1 MLGLSYA
8 RSDKKPLAATAT
20 PDQSAQLV
28 EARLLKAVET
38 LLHSQDLT
46 AVDLPQG
53 PLREAIVSLHARRE
67 ADLLRSLG
75 STAALAREASE
86 AATNTGW
93 MTYDIGEVARATQTI
108 AGAAEEMAA
117 SVAEVAQTS
126 ETVVTVAQDALTAMQ
141 TCIGDAHQARAA
153 MQEIDTRTGQIVDR
167 VAVLE
172 GAIAQ
177 IEVMATAIAA
187 ISAQTNLLALNATIE
202 AARAGEAGRGF
213 AVVAA
218 EVKAL
223 SAQTAK
229 STGEIRGLLSTL
241 TSEMGTIS
249 AAVGESRNAIASGRS
264 IVDNLEQR
272 IGDANA
278 RIGHASDLNQ
288 AISQMLGQQRAAT
301 SEISTSVQSIAG
313 KAAKTHEEI
322 EKITNRLVRAE
333 SAGQT
338 ALASSARTSPAY
350 TLVRLPADV
359 GAWKRKLA
367 RILVGLAQPDASLA
381 TLTGRAGDSV
391 SGRLAGTAMAAHP
404 AFGRFATAETRAL
417 AEAAKMLDAIKAG
430 NWDVGTPAYQ
440 AAADAMKDMLTTAK
454 EIVG

>member
-141 TCIGDAHQARAA
+141 TCIGDAHQAGRRCRRS
-153 MQEIDTRTGQIVDR
+153 TREPDR
-167 VAVLE
+167 
-172 GAIAQ
+172 
-177 IEVMATAIAA
+177 
-187 ISAQTNLLALNATIE
+187 S
-202 AARAGEAGRGF
+202 
-213 AVVAA
+213 
-218 EVKAL
+218 
-223 SAQTAK
+223 
-229 STGEIRGLLSTL
+229 STG
-241 TSEMGTIS
+241 
-249 AAVGESRNAIASGRS
+249 SRCWKAPSRRS
-264 IVDNLEQR
+264 R
-272 IGDANA
+272 
-278 RIGHASDLNQ
+278 
-288 AISQMLGQQRAAT
+288 
-301 SEISTSVQSIAG
+301 
-313 KAAKTHEEI
+313 
-322 EKITNRLVRAE
+322 
-333 SAGQT
+333 
-338 ALASSARTSPAY
+338 
-350 TLVRLPADV
+350 
-359 GAWKRKLA
+359 
-367 RILVGLAQPDASLA
+367 
-381 TLTGRAGDSV
+381 
-391 SGRLAGTAMAAHP
+391 
-404 AFGRFATAETRAL
+404 
-417 AEAAKMLDAIKAG
+417 
-430 NWDVGTPAYQ
+430 
-440 AAADAMKDMLTTAK
+440 
-454 EIVG
+454 

>member
-1 MLGLSYA
+1 MLGLTFA
-8 RSDKKPLAATAT
+8 KSDKKQPLVVSA
-20 PDQSAQLV
+20 PDQVAPSD
-28 EARLLKAVET
+28 EARLVRAVEM
-38 LLHSQDLT
+38 LLASQDLT
-46 AVDLPQG
+46 SIDLPEG
-53 PLREAIVSLHARRE
+53 PLRMALEGLHARRE

-75 STAALAREASE
+75 STASVAREASE

-108 AGAAEEMAA
+108 AGATEEMVA
-117 SVAEVAQTS
+117 SVSEVAQTS
-126 ETVVTVAQDALTAMQ
+126 DTVVTVAQDALSAMQ
-141 TCIGDAHQARAA
+141 TCIGDAQQARGA
-153 MQEIDTRTGQIVDR
+153 MQEIDLRTGQISDR
-167 VAVLE
+167 VVVLE
-172 GAIAQ
+172 RAIAQ

-241 TSEMGTIS
+241 TAEMGTIS
-249 AAVGESRNAIASGRS
+249 AAVGESRSAVTAGRS

-272 IGDANA
+272 IGDTNT
-278 RIGHASDLNQ
+278 RIAHASDLNQ

-301 SEISTSVQSIAG
+301 GEISTSVQSIAA

-322 EKITNRLVRAE
+322 EKVTNRLVRAE
-333 SAGQT
+333 AAGQA
-338 ALASSARTSPAY
+338 ALESGARAAPAY
-350 TLVRLPADV
+350 ALVRLPADV

-367 RILVGLAQPDASLA
+367 RVLVGLAQPEDALA
-381 TLTGRAGDSV
+381 TLTGRPGDSI
-391 SGRLAGTAMAAHP
+391 GARLAGTAPAAHP
-404 AFGRFATAETRAL
+404 AFGRFAAAEARAL
-417 AEAAKMLDAIKAG
+417 AEAGKMLEAIKAS
-430 NWDVGTPAYQ
+430 NWDIGTPAYQ
-440 AAADAMKDMLTTAK
+440 AAAEAMKEMLTTAK